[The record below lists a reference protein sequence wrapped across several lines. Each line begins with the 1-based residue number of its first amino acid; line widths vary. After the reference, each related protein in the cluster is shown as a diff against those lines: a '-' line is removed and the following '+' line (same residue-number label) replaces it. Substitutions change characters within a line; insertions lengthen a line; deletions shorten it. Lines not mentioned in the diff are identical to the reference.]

1 MQLLVKLRVDD
12 RLGMG
17 DALDDVLVD
26 SVLLHLKNEVFPVS
40 THALHELATIER
52 RLFHFE

>member
-17 DALDDVLVD
+17 YALNDVLVD

-40 THALHELATIER
+40 AHALHELATIER